1 MKLHDKFAKTYK
13 LLLLSV
19 QVILVKSEF
28 ILYAQ
33 VKQVLYHMCQIQAS
47 KERL

>member
-1 MKLHDKFAKTYK
+1 MNYMINLPKLINFYY
-13 LLLLSV
+13 LSV